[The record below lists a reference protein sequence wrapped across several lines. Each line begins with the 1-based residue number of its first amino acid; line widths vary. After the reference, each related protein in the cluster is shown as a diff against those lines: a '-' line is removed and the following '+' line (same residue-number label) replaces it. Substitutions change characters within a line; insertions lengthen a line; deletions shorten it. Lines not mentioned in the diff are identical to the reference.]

1 LNYKAGDEFLAEAKG
16 KNNQAAMFLDSTGR
30 SYALSALSLPSAR
43 GQGEPLS
50 GRLNLPPEARVVS
63 VHMGPDTQGL
73 LIASDAGYGF
83 RARMGDLYTKNRN
96 GKALLSLPDKA
107 RPLEPVLLPDDDREC
122 LLAAVTNEGR
132 LLVFPVF
139 ELPELAK
146 GKGNK
151 IIQIP
156 APRARSREELLLH
169 LCVFG
174 PGDNLVVYSGRRH
187 LTLKPGNLPDFT
199 GPRGRRGKKLP
210 RGFRNVDRVMA
221 MTSDQM
227 QLP

>member
-1 LNYKAGDEFLAEAKG
+1 
-16 KNNQAAMFLDSTGR
+16 MFLDTTGR
-30 SYALSALSLPSAR
+30 SYALPALSLPSAR

-50 GRLNLPPEARVVS
+50 GRLNLPPDARIVS
-63 VHMGPDTQGL
+63 VHMGPDSQGI

-83 RARMGDLYTKNRN
+83 RARLGDLYTKNRN
-96 GKALLSLPDKA
+96 GKALLSLPEKA
-107 RPLEPVLLPDDDREC
+107 RPLEPVLLPDDSQEN

-132 LLVFPVF
+132 LLVFPVSD
-139 ELPELAK
+139 LPELAR

-174 PGDNLVVYSGRRH
+174 KGDHLVVHSGRRH
-187 LTLKPGNLPDFT
+187 LTLKPGNLPEFE

-210 RGFRNVDRVMA
+210 RGFRSVDRIEVMV
-221 MTSDQM
+221 SDQAP
-227 QLP
+227 LP